1 MTTESQPPVAP
12 VKSQPEEAE
21 HWILVHTA
29 RHGRLNRIL
38 RTADRHVFGGVAVAV
53 CLTALL
59 LAAVV
64 VGWVLE
70 TVDSN
75 RGFAR
80 WDSTVA
86 DWGTEHAS
94 RLSTDILRALTQLG
108 TTWVVLLAMAL
119 VAAFDY
125 RRFRKL
131 AVIGFMATVGLGVN
145 LINNCLK
152 WVVQRD
158 RPIVEHLIGSAGSS
172 FPSGHT
178 AMAAAGW
185 AAIALV
191 LGRSLPR
198 HRRMLAG
205 AAIGIALIVA
215 TSRALLGVHWFTDVI
230 AGLIVGW
237 SWFFIVAVIF
247 GGRLQRFGD
256 PAVRDP
262 RSLEAGASTT
272 GVSS

>member
-1 MTTESQPPVAP
+1 MTTESRPAAP
-12 VKSQPEEAE
+12 TKSKPEVAE

-29 RHGRLNRIL
+29 KHKRLNRIL
-38 RTADRHVFGGVAVAV
+38 RSADRRVVGGVAVAV
-53 CLTALL
+53 SLVALL
-59 LAAVV
+59 VAAVL
-64 VGWVLE
+64 VGWILE

-86 DWGTEHAS
+86 DWGTSHRS
-94 RLSTDILRALTQLG
+94 TISTDMLRAFTQLG
-108 TTWVVLLAMAL
+108 NTTVVLVAMAI

-125 RRFRKL
+125 RRFRNR
-131 AVIGFMATVGLGVN
+131 AVIGFMATVGIGVN

-152 WVVQRD
+152 WLVGRD
-158 RPIVEHLIGSAGSS
+158 RPTVEHLIGSAGSS

-191 LGRSLPR
+191 LGRSLPH
-198 HRRMLAG
+198 HRRLLAG
-205 AAIGIALIVA
+205 FAIAIALIVA
-215 TSRALLGVHWFTDVI
+215 TSRALLGVHWLTDVI

-262 RSLEAGASTT
+262 RSLETGASMT